1 MRPLSIRIKSPL
13 TVQHIHPL
21 FISNTSSS
29 ASTTKSLS
37 IPCSPNSLTITA
49 YFLPCCSVRIRFNS
63 VVFPAPR
70 KPVKTVTGTCEVLL
84 IYLSFQSKY
93 NLA

>member
-29 ASTTKSLS
+29 ASTTRSLS
-37 IPCSPNSLTITA
+37 IPCSPNSFTITA
-49 YFLPCCSVRIRFNS
+49 YFLPCCSVRIRFNN

-84 IYLSFQSKY
+84 IYFSFQQI
-93 NLA
+93 